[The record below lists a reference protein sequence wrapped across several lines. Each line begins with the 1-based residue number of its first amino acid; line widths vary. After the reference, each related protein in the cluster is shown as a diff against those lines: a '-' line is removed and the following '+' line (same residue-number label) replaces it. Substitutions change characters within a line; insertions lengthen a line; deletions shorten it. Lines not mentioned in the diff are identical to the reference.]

1 MWDCWHSVFL
11 VMHRQGGLVKI
22 NNQNR
27 KIFFGF
33 KRLFFLNNS
42 ILIARQFYRY
52 FQDTY
57 SQIWVGDASKTSNQS
72 KASQQ
77 LSLTFINY

>member
-33 KRLFFLNNS
+33 KRLFFKNNS

-52 FQDTY
+52 SRIHTLKSGWGMPQRLA
-57 SQIWVGDASKTSNQS
+57 INQR
-72 KASQQ
+72 
-77 LSLTFINY
+77 LHNNYL